1 MKNNKK
7 DISAVRIDFNKLNI
21 DFNSTPDNP
30 MSFFQIWF
38 DDILSLDKHQ
48 AITAILSTISI
59 RNKPE
64 SRVVLIKEVNEKGFI
79 FFTNYESEKG
89 NQIKN
94 NNSVCLLFYWHDLE
108 RQVRINGEA
117 IKIAEEDSNNYFSK
131 RPRLSQ
137 IAAQISKQSTVINFN
152 KDYQSELSHIIRKF
166 ENQDIIKPNNW
177 GGYLVKPIEFEF
189 WQGRSSRLHDRLKYK
204 KEDNSWLKQRLAP

>member
-21 DFNSTPDNP
+21 DFDSTPDNP

-79 FFTNYESEKG
+79 FFTNYESVKG

-137 IAAQISKQSTVINFN
+137 IAAQISKQSAVIDFN
-152 KDYQSELSHIIRKF
+152 KDYQSELTHITRKF
-166 ENQDIIKPNNW
+166 ENKDIIKPNNW

-204 KEDNSWLKQRLAP
+204 KEDNSWLKERLAP

>member
-137 IAAQISKQSTVINFN
+137 IAAQISKQSAVIDFN

-204 KEDNSWLKQRLAP
+204 KEDNFWLKERLAP

>member
-108 RQVRINGEA
+108 RQVRINGKA

-137 IAAQISKQSTVINFN
+137 IAAQISKQSAVIDFN

-204 KEDNSWLKQRLAP
+204 KEDNFWLKERLAP

>member
-137 IAAQISKQSTVINFN
+137 IAAQISKQSAVIDFN

>member
-21 DFNSTPDNP
+21 DFDSTPDNP

-48 AITAILSTISI
+48 AITTILSTISI
-59 RNKPE
+59 NNKPK
-64 SRVVLIKEVNEKGFI
+64 SRVVLIKEVNEDGFI

-137 IAAQISKQSTVINFN
+137 IAAQISKQSAVIDFK
-152 KDYQSELSHIIRKF
+152 KDYQSELSHITRKF

-204 KEDNSWLKQRLAP
+204 KKDNSWLKQRLAP

>member
-59 RNKPE
+59 NNKPK
-64 SRVVLIKEVNEKGFI
+64 SRVVLIKEVNEDGFI
-79 FFTNYESEKG
+79 FLIFCHRRYFKIDFSVTLFEREIKYHFTEN
-89 NQIKN
+89 
-94 NNSVCLLFYWHDLE
+94 VLFE
-108 RQVRINGEA
+108 RILMR
-117 IKIAEEDSNNYFSK
+117 
-131 RPRLSQ
+131 
-137 IAAQISKQSTVINFN
+137 
-152 KDYQSELSHIIRKF
+152 
-166 ENQDIIKPNNW
+166 W
-177 GGYLVKPIEFEF
+177 
-189 WQGRSSRLHDRLKYK
+189 
-204 KEDNSWLKQRLAP
+204 